1 MGFVKAAKNGHI
13 RFKRKTK
20 EENVQVKKNILC
32 KKFGNNNNISLCCNK
47 CGTKLLN
54 PSSNKSSTIH
64 VKR

>member
-1 MGFVKAAKNGHI
+1 MFRLKKIFFVKN
-13 RFKRKTK
+13 
-20 EENVQVKKNILC
+20 
-32 KKFGNNNNISLCCNK
+32 FGNNNNISLCCNK

>member
-32 KKFGNNNNISLCCNK
+32 KKFWKQQQYIFML
-47 CGTKLLN
+47 
-54 PSSNKSSTIH
+54 
-64 VKR
+64 